1 MKTRIERMNLAD
13 LKLLDLNARY
23 MRHET
28 FQRLVENIRR
38 DGKMTSVPFACLDS
52 DGRYLVLSGNH
63 RVKAAISAGITDGDV
78 MLTDDPLTE
87 QERLALQLS
96 HNAIAGEDD
105 PAILKQLYDRLSDV
119 DLRAYSGLD
128 DKTLKLL
135 DEVKIEPL
143 SEAALDY
150 TSINLTFLPEEAR
163 RAEECLKEARES
175 PIKTDATWLA
185 RWHEYDAFMD
195 GLAQASAAHGV
206 KNTATALM
214 VLLDIFEHHKTDLQ
228 EGYLGP
234 DGEAKHKGW
243 VPLCS
248 IFGTDQIPAPAAAV
262 LKKAVDRMTGK
273 GDVTNKNLW
282 QCLEFLSANYLSEA
296 GDD

>member
-1 MKTRIERMNLAD
+1 MKTRIERMKLAD
-13 LKLLDLNARY
+13 LKLLDINARY

-38 DGKMTSVPFACLDS
+38 DGKMTSVPFACLDT

-63 RVKAAISAGITDGDV
+63 RVKAAISAGILEGDV
-78 MLTDDPLTE
+78 MITDDPLTE

-119 DLRAYSGLD
+119 DLRSYSGLD

-135 DEVKIEPL
+135 DEVKIEPM
-143 SEAALDY
+143 SEAALTY
-150 TSINLTFLPEEAR
+150 TSINLTFLPEEVQ
-163 RAEECLKEARES
+163 RAEECLKEAKES

-185 RWHEYDAFMD
+185 RWAQYDSFMD
-195 GLAQASAAHGV
+195 ALAQASAAHNV

-214 VLLDIFEHHKTDLQ
+214 VLLDIFDHHKTDLQ

-234 DGEAKHKGW
+234 EGEPKHKGW

-248 IFGTDQIPAPAAAV
+248 ILGTDQVPAPAAAIV
-262 LKKAVDRMTGK
+262 KRAVDRMVGK

-282 QCLEFLSANYLSEA
+282 QVLEYLAAEYL
-296 GDD
+296 GGGND